1 MYSFSTLS
9 KSDDNIF
16 KISKWRFFFVFLPH
30 LSVVAF
36 FACRDQSD
44 NFIRKFNKTLGIFR
58 PLSNAGSTSC
68 SNWYPQRLEI
78 RVRLLLHLHLQPW
91 PLAPFCSS
99 GAHCLKWCM
108 AKILTNVQKWVM
120 SSSCKQNAIV
130 VVLVSVVV
138 PAVVVAYSAWSHY
151 LLLTFSCTRRP
162 RHLCSC
168 CCCSFY
174 YP

>member
-1 MYSFSTLS
+1 MTIFYVLNSTNQSKIQIFISNFFYSSSQRIYIMRAEISLTNLFETSTKLFTI
-9 KSDDNIF
+9 SDHCPILAAHHAPTGTHND
-16 KISKWRFFFVFLPH
+16 SE
-30 LSVVAF
+30 SA
-36 FACRDQSD
+36 
-44 NFIRKFNKTLGIFR
+44 
-58 PLSNAGSTSC
+58 STSD
-68 SNWYPQRLEI
+68 SLP
-78 RVRLLLHLHLQPW
+78 LLLQLHLQLW
-91 PLAPFCSS
+91 LLAPFCSS

-130 VVLVSVVV
+130 VAPVSV
-138 PAVVVAYSAWSHY
+138 AVVAYSAWSHY
-151 LLLTFSCTRRP
+151 LLLTFSCTRRR